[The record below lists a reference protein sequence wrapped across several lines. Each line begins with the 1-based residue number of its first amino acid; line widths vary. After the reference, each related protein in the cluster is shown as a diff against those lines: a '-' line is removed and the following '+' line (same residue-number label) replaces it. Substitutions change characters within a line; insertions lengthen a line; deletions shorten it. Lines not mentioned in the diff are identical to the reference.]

1 MPRISSKPS
10 KILGC
15 PPGVICMSNALVITI
30 IIIAI
35 GLFIYFKDSIRRS
48 FNSNAAYNPGRNQ
61 NKNQRD
67 IVEDNMLAIFP
78 PPSPPNTNIL
88 LNPYAPPIRDTSN
101 VYRPPILVDMTDVRG
116 PPVAEMM
123 PININTRP
131 DMGRS
136 YGYGANSW
144 TRGEYNQIGIL
155 TRVDGPETVLPL
167 LGRPLH
173 ANRNKWQYYTIGD
186 SNNHV
191 KLPISYRGKSCT
203 NEYGCDDISNG
214 DTVFVEGLNATFQ
227 VTIYD

>member
-1 MPRISSKPS
+1 MPRNSSKP
-10 KILGC
+10 KIMGC
-15 PPGVICMSNALVITI
+15 PPGVICMSNALVLTLILVV
-30 IIIAI
+30 I
-35 GLFIYFKDSIRRS
+35 GLVVYFKDMLRS
-48 FNSNAAYNPGRNQ
+48 YIVPNQMSAGASSASSSSNMV
-61 NKNQRD
+61 D
-67 IVEDNMLAIFP
+67 DTMLAIFP

-88 LNPYAPPIRDTSN
+88 LNPYAPPIRNTNN

-116 PPVAEMM
+116 PPSAEMM

-136 YGYGANSW
+136 FGYGGNAW

-155 TRVDGPETVLPL
+155 TRIDGPETILPL

-214 DTVFVEGLNATFQ
+214 DTVYVEGLNAPFQ

>member
-1 MPRISSKPS
+1 MPRSSVKPR
-10 KILGC
+10 IMGC
-15 PPGVICMSNALVITI
+15 PPGVICMSNALVFT
-30 IIIAI
+30 
-35 GLFIYFKDSIRRS
+35 LFIVIVAMIVYFKDMLRNYFKQMSAAGS
-48 FNSNAAYNPGRNQ
+48 SASSNET
-61 NKNQRD
+61 D
-67 IVEDNMLAIFP
+67 DNMLAIFQP
-78 PPSPPNTNIL
+78 PTTPNNNIL
-88 LNPYAPPIRDTSN
+88 LNPYAPPIRNTSN

-116 PPVAEMM
+116 PPAAEMM

-136 YGYGANSW
+136 FGYGGNAW

-155 TRVDGPETVLPL
+155 TRVNGPETILPL

-173 ANRNKWQYYTIGD
+173 SNRNKWQYYTIGD

-214 DTVFVEGLNATFQ
+214 DTVYVEGLNAPFL

>member
-1 MPRISSKPS
+1 MARYSSKSRIP
-10 KILGC
+10 GC
-15 PPGVICMSNALVITI
+15 PPGVICMSNALVF
-30 IIIAI
+30 A
-35 GLFIYFKDSIRRS
+35 LFILMVLFIVYFKDIMRS
-48 FNSNAAYNPGRNQ
+48 FLKQ
-61 NKNQRD
+61 NKSASSQKD
-67 IVEDNMLAIFP
+67 TEIVENDDTMLAIFP

-88 LNPYAPPIRDTSN
+88 LDPYAPPIRNTNN

-116 PPVAEMM
+116 PPEVEMM

-136 YGYGANSW
+136 YGYGRNSW

-155 TRVDGPETVLPL
+155 TRIDGPETVLPL

-214 DTVFVEGLNATFQ
+214 DTVYVEGLNAPFL

>member
-1 MPRISSKPS
+1 MARYSSKS
-10 KILGC
+10 KIPGC
-15 PPGVICMSNALVITI
+15 PPGVICMSNALVF
-30 IIIAI
+30 ALFLLMV
-35 GLFIYFKDSIRRS
+35 LFIVYFKDIMRS
-48 FNSNAAYNPGRNQ
+48 FLKQ
-61 NKNQRD
+61 NNTASPQKTAEIEEND
-67 IVEDNMLAIFP
+67 DTMLAIFP

-88 LNPYAPPIRDTSN
+88 LDPYAPPIRNTNN

-116 PPVAEMM
+116 PPAVEMM

-136 YGYGANSW
+136 YGYGSNTW

-155 TRVDGPETVLPL
+155 TRIDGPETVLPL

-214 DTVFVEGLNATFQ
+214 DTVYVEGLNAPFL

>member
-1 MPRISSKPS
+1 MPRASSKKLP
-10 KILGC
+10 GC
-15 PPGVICMSNALVITI
+15 PPGVICMSNALVLTLIMVV
-30 IIIAI
+30 I
-35 GLFIYFKDSIRRS
+35 GLVVYFKDMLRS
-48 FNSNAAYNPGRNQ
+48 YFKKASQASSSPSTSKQQQA
-61 NKNQRD
+61 D
-67 IVEDNMLAIFP
+67 DTMLAIFP
-78 PPSPPNTNIL
+78 PPSPPNNNIL
-88 LNPYAPPIRDTSN
+88 LNPYAPPIRNTNN
-101 VYRPPILVDMTDVRG
+101 VYRPPILVDMSDVRG
-116 PPVAEMM
+116 PPAAEMM

-136 YGYGANSW
+136 FGYGGNAW

-155 TRVDGPETVLPL
+155 TRIDGPETILPL

-214 DTVFVEGLNATFQ
+214 DTVYVEGLNAPFR

>member
-1 MPRISSKPS
+1 MARYSSKSRIP
-10 KILGC
+10 GC
-15 PPGVICMSNALVITI
+15 PPGVICMSNALVF
-30 IIIAI
+30 A
-35 GLFIYFKDSIRRS
+35 LFILMVLFIVYFKDIMRS
-48 FNSNAAYNPGRNQ
+48 FLKQNNSASPQKNANIEENDAT
-61 NKNQRD
+61 
-67 IVEDNMLAIFP
+67 MLAIFP
-78 PPSPPNTNIL
+78 PPSAPNTNIL
-88 LNPYAPPIRDTSN
+88 LDPYAPPIRNTNN

-116 PPVAEMM
+116 PPAVEMM

-131 DMGRS
+131 DMGRA
-136 YGYGANSW
+136 YGYGSNTW

-155 TRVDGPETVLPL
+155 TRIDGPESVLPL

-214 DTVFVEGLNATFQ
+214 DTVYVEGLNAPFL